1 MPLTQVLAEPLPQEP
16 AGAETAQIMERMR
29 EMGVLIGKGGLY
41 GNVFRVKPPMCW
53 TLADADY
60 LVDVMDIA
68 MSEL

>member
-1 MPLTQVLAEPLPQEP
+1 
-16 AGAETAQIMERMR
+16 MERMR
-29 EMGVLIGKGGLY
+29 EMGVLIGKGGLH

-68 MSEL
+68 LSEL